1 MDDGLREGRAVMNQE
16 DFDEK
21 YGYHPPISTTCHR
34 AKKAA
39 RKCIDPCT
47 SGRKF
52 LKAVTGCVPILEWLP
67 KYNFKGYLVRDI
79 IGGLTTGIMHVPQGI
94 AYSVLS
100 GVAPVYGLYS
110 SFFPVLFYMIFGTS
124 RHTSIGSFA
133 VVALMSG
140 IANEQIMSKYV
151 TTTNSTMNATEDTT
165 LTPIQVASTLTFAL
179 GMIQFATG
187 LLRLEFLTDYFSDQL
202 VAGFTTGA
210 ACHVFTAQLD
220 DIFGLTV
227 PKVSGPGYIFR
238 RIYDIIIRIPHA
250 NVCTVITSA
259 IGIAFLYVGK
269 DFISPFVNKRS
280 PVKIPIP
287 YELILLIMF
296 AAISYLL
303 NLNERYGM
311 IIVGDIP
318 AGVPEPQLPNISIL
332 SDCLIGAAGIAA
344 VTIAVHIS
352 MAKMLAK
359 KMKYK
364 IDARQEL
371 YALGLSAMLGGLFP
385 IYPVSTAL
393 GRTMVN
399 VESGSKTQLSSL
411 FSCLLLLTIILWLGP
426 LLETLPMCI
435 LAVIILMALRA
446 MFRKLSDLGRLWP
459 TSKIDFWVWFIAFIS
474 TVAISV
480 VEGLA
485 ISIAVALLT
494 IIFRSQWPK
503 SATLARIPDTNDFKD
518 PRKYTA
524 ALPCPNICIFRFDS
538 ALLFVN
544 AERFK
549 RSITEAMSVWELD
562 SNVKLQKA
570 KALDEKSFNDDINVA
585 NNGNPPDKNYLII
598 DCSCIAF
605 IDYTGATALK
615 EVANDARSRHVE
627 LFLAATTANVR
638 QSLEVSGFFST
649 VSKKYFFPTIS
660 DAFHFATANSASS
673 VSEVNACEDAKHV
686 SNESMKV
693 EVDAEEAAMLT
704 TTTENTCNNG
714 IV

>member
-124 RHTSIGSFA
+124 RHTSI

-238 RIYDIIIRIPHA
+238 VSLITSVVFDISQFTEIDFQRIYDIIIRIPHA

-287 YELILLIMF
+287 YELILVGSFVLIMF

-426 LLETLPMCI
+426 LLETLPM
-435 LAVIILMALRA
+435 
-446 MFRKLSDLGRLWP
+446 
-459 TSKIDFWVWFIAFIS
+459 WVWFIAFIS

-562 SNVKLQKA
+562 SNV
-570 KALDEKSFNDDINVA
+570 VA

-660 DAFHFATANSASS
+660 DAFHFATANR
-673 VSEVNACEDAKHV
+673 
-686 SNESMKV
+686 
-693 EVDAEEAAMLT
+693 
-704 TTTENTCNNG
+704 
-714 IV
+714 